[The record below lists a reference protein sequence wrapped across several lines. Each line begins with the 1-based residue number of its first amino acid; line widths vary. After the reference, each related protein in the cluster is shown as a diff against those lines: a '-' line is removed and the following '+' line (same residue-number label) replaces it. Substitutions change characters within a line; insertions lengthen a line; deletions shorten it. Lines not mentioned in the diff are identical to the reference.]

1 MTPRFLA
8 LSVKW
13 MELPFPGMKET
24 VGGVG
29 SGGTIAVTLG
39 AYGV

>member
-13 MELPFPGMKET
+13 MELPFPEMGGT
-24 VGGVG
+24 VGGTVWEG
-29 SGGTIAVTLG
+29 ELEV
-39 AYGV
+39 